1 MHQALNKNK
10 LFVKEHTGVFKAA
23 NSYDIFDLETK
34 EMLMECREPGL
45 GFFTKLFRFTK
56 YKAMTPFDIIISA
69 NGAPIVNVKRGV
81 TFIRSVVSVF
91 GETGEQVGTLR
102 KIFKLFKPS
111 FELLSITGEK
121 LGVLEGNFVGWDFT
135 IKNNDGEVLA
145 TISKKWAG
153 VGKELFTT
161 ADNYAIIIADS
172 VKENDPVRVL
182 IFGAV
187 MSIDMVLKEH

>member
-111 FELLSITGEK
+111 FEILSLSGEK

-135 IKNNDGEVLA
+135 IKSNDGEVLA
-145 TISKKWAG
+145 TISKK
-153 VGKELFTT
+153 VGWGRQRSCLHQQ
-161 ADNYAIIIADS
+161 IIM
-172 VKENDPVRVL
+172 L
-182 IFGAV
+182 
-187 MSIDMVLKEH
+187 

>member
-23 NSYDIFDLETK
+23 NSYDIFDLETN

-56 YKAMTPFDIIISA
+56 YKSMTPFDIIISA

-111 FELLSITGEK
+111 FEILSLSGEK

-135 IKNNDGEVLA
+135 IKSNDGEVLA
-145 TISKKWAG
+145 TVSKKWAG

-161 ADNYAIIIADS
+161 ADNYVIITADT

>member
-81 TFIRSVVSVF
+81 TFFRSVVSVF
-91 GETGEQVGTLR
+91 DETGEQVGTLR

-111 FELLSITGEK
+111 FEILSLSGEK

-135 IKNNDGEVLA
+135 IKNNEGEVLA

-161 ADNYAIIIADS
+161 ADNYVIIIADS

>member
-1 MHQALNKNK
+1 
-10 LFVKEHTGVFKAA
+10 
-23 NSYDIFDLETK
+23 
-34 EMLMECREPGL
+34 
-45 GFFTKLFRFTK
+45 
-56 YKAMTPFDIIISA
+56 
-69 NGAPIVNVKRGV
+69 
-81 TFIRSVVSVF
+81 
-91 GETGEQVGTLR
+91 
-102 KIFKLFKPS
+102 LFKPS
-111 FELLSITGEK
+111 FEILSITGEK

>member
-23 NSYDIFDLETK
+23 NSYDIFDLETN

-45 GFFTKLFRFTK
+45 GFITKLFRFTK

-91 GETGEQVGTLR
+91 DETGEQVGTLR

-111 FELLSITGEK
+111 FEILSITGEK

-135 IKNNDGEVLA
+135 IKNTDGEVLA

>member
-10 LFVKEHTGVFKAA
+10 LFVKEHTGIFKAA

-56 YKAMTPFDIIISA
+56 YKTMTPFDIIISA

-81 TFIRSVVSVF
+81 TFFRSVVSVF
-91 GETGEQVGTLR
+91 DETGEQVGTLR

-111 FELLSITGEK
+111 FEILSLNGEK
-121 LGVLEGNFVGWDFT
+121 LGVLEGNFVGWDFA
-135 IKNNDGEVLA
+135 IKSNEGEVLA

-161 ADNYAIIIADS
+161 ADNYAIIISES
-172 VKENDPVRVL
+172 VKENDPIRVF

-187 MSIDMVLKEH
+187 MSIDMVLKEQ

>member
-1 MHQALNKNK
+1 MHAVLNKNK
-10 LFVKEHTGVFKAA
+10 FFVKEHTGVFKAS
-23 NSYDIFDLETK
+23 NSYAIFDLETQA
-34 EMLMECREPGL
+34 LVMECREPSL

-56 YKAMTPFDIIISA
+56 YKAMTPFDIIVTA
-69 NGAPIVNVKRGV
+69 EGAPIVNVKRGV
-81 TFIRSVVSVF
+81 TIFRSVVSVF

-111 FELLSITGEK
+111 FEILSTTGEK

-135 IKNNDGEVLA
+135 IKNNEGALLA

-161 ADNYAIIIADS
+161 ADNYALVIADE
-172 VKENDPVRVL
+172 VKADDPIRVL
-182 IFGAV
+182 ILGAV
-187 MSIDMVLKEH
+187 MSIDMVLKEE

>member
-45 GFFTKLFRFTK
+45 GLFTKLFRFTK
-56 YKAMTPFDIIISA
+56 YKSMTPFDIIISA

-111 FELLSITGEK
+111 FEILSVSGEK

-135 IKNNDGEVLA
+135 IKNNSGEVLA

-161 ADNYAIIIADS
+161 ADNYAIIIEDS

>member
-111 FELLSITGEK
+111 FEILSITGEK

>member
-23 NSYDIFDLETK
+23 NSYDIFDLETQAL
-34 EMLMECREPGL
+34 LMECREPGL

-69 NGAPIVNVKRGV
+69 DGAPLVNVKRGV

-111 FELLSITGEK
+111 FEILSVAGEK

-135 IKNNDGEVLA
+135 IKTNDGEVLA

-161 ADNYAIIIADS
+161 ADNYVIIISEA

>member
-111 FELLSITGEK
+111 FEILSLSGEK

-135 IKNNDGEVLA
+135 IKSNDGEVLA

-153 VGKELFTT
+153 AGKELFTS
-161 ADNYAIIIADS
+161 ADNYAIIIADT
-172 VKENDPVRVL
+172 VKENDPIRVL
-182 IFGAV
+182 IFGAI

>member
-1 MHQALNKNK
+1 MNLALNKNK
-10 LFVKEHTGVFKAA
+10 LFVKEHTGIFKAA
-23 NSYDIFDLETK
+23 NHYDIFDLETQ
-34 EMLMECREPGL
+34 ELLMECREPGL
-45 GFFTKLFRFTK
+45 GMFTKLFRFTK

-69 NGAPIVNVKRGV
+69 NGTPLVNVKRGI
-81 TFIRSVVSVF
+81 TLFRSVVSVF

-111 FELLSITGEK
+111 FEILSISGEK

-135 IKNNDGEVLA
+135 VKNNTGEVLA

-161 ADNYAIIIADS
+161 ADNYAIVISDS
-172 VKENDPVRVL
+172 VKENDSIRVL

-187 MSIDMVLKEH
+187 MSIDMVLKEN

>member
-23 NSYDIFDLETK
+23 NSYDIFDLETN

-45 GFFTKLFRFTK
+45 GCITKLFRVTK

-81 TFIRSVVSVF
+81 TFFRSVVSVF
-91 GETGEQVGTLR
+91 DETGEQVGTLR

-111 FELLSITGEK
+111 FEILSITGEK

>member
-23 NSYDIFDLETK
+23 NSYDIFDLETN

-81 TFIRSVVSVF
+81 TFFRSVVSVF
-91 GETGEQVGTLR
+91 DETGEQVGTLR

-111 FELLSITGEK
+111 FEILSITGKK

-145 TISKKWAG
+145 AISKKWAG

>member
-23 NSYDIFDLETK
+23 NSYDIFDLETN

-56 YKAMTPFDIIISA
+56 YKSMTPFDIIISA

-111 FELLSITGEK
+111 FEILSLSGEK

-135 IKNNDGEVLA
+135 IKSNDGEVLA
-145 TISKKWAG
+145 TVSKKWAG

-161 ADNYAIIIADS
+161 ADNYVIIIADT

>member
-111 FELLSITGEK
+111 FEILSLSGEK

-135 IKNNDGEVLA
+135 IKSNNGEVLA

-153 VGKELFTT
+153 AGKELFTS
-161 ADNYAIIIADS
+161 ADNYAIIIADT
-172 VKENDPVRVL
+172 VKESDPIRVL
-182 IFGAV
+182 IFGAI

>member
-23 NSYDIFDLETK
+23 NSYDIFDLETN

-45 GFFTKLFRFTK
+45 GFITKLFRFTK

-81 TFIRSVVSVF
+81 TFFRSVVSVF
-91 GETGEQVGTLR
+91 DETGEQVGTLR

-111 FELLSITGEK
+111 FEILSITGEK

-145 TISKKWAG
+145 AISKKWAG

>member
-23 NSYDIFDLETK
+23 NSYDIFDLETN

-56 YKAMTPFDIIISA
+56 YKSMTPFDIIISA

-111 FELLSITGEK
+111 FEILSLSGEK
-121 LGVLEGNFVGWDFT
+121 LGVVEGNFVGWDFT
-135 IKNNDGEVLA
+135 IKSNDGEVLA
-145 TISKKWAG
+145 TVSKKWAG

-161 ADNYAIIIADS
+161 ADNYVIIIADT

>member
-23 NSYDIFDLETK
+23 NSYDIFDLETN

-56 YKAMTPFDIIISA
+56 YKSMTPFDIIISA

-111 FELLSITGEK
+111 FEILSLSGEK

-135 IKNNDGEVLA
+135 IKSNDGEVLA
-145 TISKKWAG
+145 TVSKKWAG

-161 ADNYAIIIADS
+161 ADNYGIIIADT

>member
-10 LFVKEHTGVFKAA
+10 LCVKEHTGVFKAA
-23 NSYDIFDLETK
+23 NSYDIFDLETN

-111 FELLSITGEK
+111 FEILSLSGEK

-135 IKNNDGEVLA
+135 IKSNDGEVLA
-145 TISKKWAG
+145 TVSKKWAG

-161 ADNYAIIIADS
+161 ADNYVIIIADA

>member
-1 MHQALNKNK
+1 MHQVLNKNK

-111 FELLSITGEK
+111 FEILSLSGEK

-135 IKNNDGEVLA
+135 IKSSDGEVLA

-153 VGKELFTT
+153 AGKELFTS
-161 ADNYAIIIADS
+161 ADNYAIIIADT
-172 VKENDPVRVL
+172 VKENDPIRVL
-182 IFGAV
+182 IFGAI

>member
-111 FELLSITGEK
+111 FEILSLSGEK

-135 IKNNDGEVLA
+135 IKSNNGEVLA

-153 VGKELFTT
+153 AGKELFTS
-161 ADNYAIIIADS
+161 ADNYAIIIADT
-172 VKENDPVRVL
+172 VKENDPIRVL
-182 IFGAV
+182 IFGAI

>member
-1 MHQALNKNK
+1 MHQALKKNK

-23 NSYDIFDLETK
+23 NSYDIFDLETN

-56 YKAMTPFDIIISA
+56 YKSMTPFDIIISA

-111 FELLSITGEK
+111 FEILSLSGEK

-135 IKNNDGEVLA
+135 IKSNDGEVLA
-145 TISKKWAG
+145 TVSKKWAG

-161 ADNYAIIIADS
+161 ADNYVIIIADT